1 MNLINTIKDNLQSKD
16 NPKLDDLLDD
26 TKTK

>member
-26 TKTK
+26 IKNI